1 MHYFEDFVA
10 GETRD
15 LGSTVVDHDEM
26 VTFAERFDPQ
36 PFHTD
41 PEAAQH
47 STFGGLIAS
56 GWFTGS
62 LFMRLYV
69 DTILKDS
76 ASQGS
81 PGVEEIRWRRPVR
94 AGDTLHGWTHI
105 TDVRGSQTNPG
116 RGTIFTESELRN
128 QDGEVVMT
136 LRARGMF
143 GRRP

>member
-1 MHYFEDFVA
+1 MRYFEDFVA

-15 LGSTVVDHDEM
+15 LGSTVVDQNEM
-26 VTFAERFDPQ
+26 VAFAERFDPQ

-41 PEAAQH
+41 PEAARH
-47 STFGGLIAS
+47 SSFGGLIA
-56 GWFTGS
+56 GA

-69 DTILKDS
+69 DSILKDS

-81 PGVEEIRWRRPVR
+81 PGVEEMRWRRPVR

-105 TDVRGSQTNPG
+105 TDVRGSQSNPG
-116 RGTIFTESELRN
+116 RGTIFTDSELRN